1 MRQIKSSLR
10 GGLESGGVRVYDSSM
25 MQGGGKRSRELFAKA
40 KEVTP
45 GGVHSPVRA
54 FRAVG
59 GEPFFVAS
67 AKGPRLK
74 DVDGREYVD
83 YVGSW
88 GPAILGH
95 AHPEI
100 VEAVREAAGRGMS
113 YGTPH
118 EGEVV
123 LASKICR
130 LIPSVE
136 KVRFCSS
143 GTEATMSCVRLAR
156 GFTKRNKIIKFA
168 GCYHGHS
175 DALLVAAGS
184 GPLTLGR
191 PDSAGVTPGAVQDTL
206 ILPFHDRQAVEA
218 CFAKYGSELAAV
230 LLEPIP
236 ANVGL
241 ILPEDGY
248 LTFLREITQKHG
260 TLLIF
265 DEVMTGF
272 RLGLGG
278 AQAKVGVRPD
288 MTAFGKVIGG
298 GMPVGAFGG
307 RREVMDHLAPD
318 GPVYQAGTLSGHPLA
333 MAAGIT
339 QLDILERGGVYE
351 KLEST
356 GKEVERLVQEQL
368 RVAGLNYP
376 WARVGSMFCLFFR
389 SSGERVRNLEDA
401 QSCDRKAYAA
411 FFHALLEK
419 GVYFPPSQFESCFL
433 SAAHGEREMEITL
446 AALKSALHRKA

>member
-1 MRQIKSSLR
+1 MI
-10 GGLESGGVRVYDSSM
+10 
-25 MQGGGKRSRELFAKA
+25 QGTGIRSHELFERAKQ
-40 KEVTP
+40 VTP

-59 GEPFFVAS
+59 GEPFFVES
-67 AKGPRLK
+67 ARGAQLR

-100 VEAVREAAGRGMS
+100 VEAVRKAAERGMS

-130 LIPSVE
+130 AIPSVE

-156 GFTKRNKIIKFA
+156 GATQRKKIIKFA

-206 ILPFHDRQAVEA
+206 ILPFHDREAVRA
-218 CFAKYGSELAAV
+218 CLEKYGEDLAAI

-248 LTFLREITQKHG
+248 LQFLREETKKCG
-260 TLLIF
+260 ALLIF

-278 AQAKVGVRPD
+278 VQERVGIRPD
-288 MTAFGKVIGG
+288 LTAFGKVIGG

-307 RREVMDHLAPD
+307 RKEIMDHLAPD

-333 MAAGIT
+333 MAAGIA
-339 QLDILERGGVYE
+339 QLEVLERGGVYE
-351 KLEST
+351 RLEATGHRVEKLVRDQLLES
-356 GKEVERLVQEQL
+356 GR
-368 RVAGLNYP
+368 NYP

-389 SSGERVRNLEDA
+389 ESGERVRNLADA
-401 QSCDRKAYAA
+401 QACDRKAYAT
-411 FFHALLEK
+411 FFHALLQE

-433 SAAHGEREMEITL
+433 SAAHGEREMEITQR
-446 AALKSALHRKA
+446 ALRSALHRKA

>member
-1 MRQIKSSLR
+1 MTQGR
-10 GGLESGGVRVYDSSM
+10 GEH
-25 MQGGGKRSRELFAKA
+25 SRELFRKA

-59 GEPFFVAS
+59 GEPFFVSS
-67 AKGPRLK
+67 AQGARLR
-74 DVDGREYVD
+74 DVDGIEYVD

-100 VEAVREAAGRGMS
+100 VDAVREVAGKGMS
-113 YGTPH
+113 FGTPH
-118 EGEVV
+118 PGEVE
-123 LASKICR
+123 LASKICE
-130 LIPSVE
+130 LVPSVE

-156 GFTKRNKIIKFA
+156 GFTRKNKIIKFS

-206 ILPFHDRQAVEA
+206 ILPFHDREA
-218 CFAKYGSELAAV
+218 LRICLEKYGEDLAGI

-241 ILPEDGY
+241 ILPEEGY
-248 LTFLREITQKHG
+248 LEFLREQASKVG
-260 TLLIF
+260 ALLIF

-278 AQAKVGVRPD
+278 AQGMLGVRPD
-288 MTAFGKVIGG
+288 LTAFGKVIGG

-307 RREVMDHLAPD
+307 RAEIMDQLAPD

-333 MAAGIT
+333 MAAGIA
-339 QLDILERGGVYE
+339 QLKVLERGGVYE
-351 KLEST
+351 RLEKTGREIEEIVRKQLES
-356 GKEVERLVQEQL
+356 
-368 RVAGLNYP
+368 AGLDYP
-376 WARVGSMFCLFFR
+376 WARVGSMFCLFFHEK
-389 SSGERVRNLEDA
+389 GGRVRDLAEA
-401 QSCDRKAYAA
+401 QKCDRTAYAV
-411 FFHALLEK
+411 FFHKMLEK
-419 GVYFPPSQFESCFL
+419 GVYLPPSQFETCFL
-433 SAAHGEREMEITL
+433 SAAHGEEELEITKT
-446 AALKSALHRKA
+446 ALQSALHRKA

>member
-1 MRQIKSSLR
+1 MTQGR
-10 GGLESGGVRVYDSSM
+10 GD
-25 MQGGGKRSRELFAKA
+25 RSRELFSEA

-59 GEPFFVAS
+59 GEPFFVSS
-67 AKGPRLK
+67 AQGARLR
-74 DVDGREYVD
+74 DVDGIEYVD

-100 VEAVREAAGRGMS
+100 VDAVREAAGRGIS
-113 YGTPH
+113 FGTPH
-118 EGEVV
+118 PGEVE
-123 LASKICR
+123 LASKICE
-130 LIPSVE
+130 LVPSVE

-156 GFTKRNKIIKFA
+156 GFTRKNKIIKFS

-206 ILPFHDRQAVEA
+206 ILPFHDREA
-218 CFAKYGSELAAV
+218 LRICLEKYGEDLAGI

-241 ILPEDGY
+241 ILPEEGY
-248 LTFLREITQKHG
+248 LEFLREQASKVG
-260 TLLIF
+260 ALLIF

-278 AQAKVGVRPD
+278 AQGMLGVRPD
-288 MTAFGKVIGG
+288 LTAFGKVIGG

-307 RREVMDHLAPD
+307 RAEIMDQLAPD

-333 MAAGIT
+333 MAAGIA
-339 QLDILERGGVYE
+339 QLKVLERGGVYE
-351 KLEST
+351 RLEKTGREIEKIVRKQLESS
-356 GKEVERLVQEQL
+356 
-368 RVAGLNYP
+368 GLDYP
-376 WARVGSMFCLFFR
+376 WARVGSMFCLFFHKN
-389 SSGERVRNLEDA
+389 GGRVRDLVEA
-401 QSCDRKAYAA
+401 QKCDRTAYAA
-411 FFHALLEK
+411 FFHKMLEQ
-419 GVYFPPSQFESCFL
+419 GVYFPPSQFETCFL
-433 SAAHGEREMEITL
+433 SAAHGEEELEITKN
-446 AALKSALHRKA
+446 ALQSALHRKA

>member
-1 MRQIKSSLR
+1 MW
-10 GGLESGGVRVYDSSM
+10 VYPYRMS
-25 MQGGGKRSRELFAKA
+25 QGGGKNSQELFRKA
-40 KEVTP
+40 KKVTP

-67 AKGPRLK
+67 AKGALLR

-95 AHPEI
+95 AHPEVVDAI
-100 VEAVREAAGRGMS
+100 RNAAGKGIS

-118 EGEVV
+118 EGEVI

-130 LIPSVE
+130 HIPSVE

-156 GFTKRNKIIKFA
+156 GFTGRKKIIKFS

-206 ILPFHDRQAVEA
+206 ILPFHDREAVSA
-218 CFAKYGSELAAV
+218 CIEKYGDDLAAI

-241 ILPEDGY
+241 ILPEKGY
-248 LTFLREITQKHG
+248 LEFLRESTKKCG
-260 TLLIF
+260 ALLIF

-278 AQAKVGVRPD
+278 AQGLLGIRPD
-288 MTAFGKVIGG
+288 LSAFGKVIGG

-307 RREVMDHLAPD
+307 RAEIMDQLAPD

-333 MAAGIT
+333 MAAGIA
-339 QLDILERGGVYE
+339 QLEVLERGGIYE
-351 KLEST
+351 KLEQIGMSLE
-356 GKEVERLVQEQL
+356 GIVKGALEH
-368 RVAGLNYP
+368 AGLNYP
-376 WARVGSMFCLFFR
+376 WARIGSMTCLFFR
-389 SSGERVRNLEDA
+389 EGGGKVRDLKDA
-401 QSCDRKAYAA
+401 QECDRDAYAS
-411 FFHALLEK
+411 FFHACLEK
-419 GVYFPPSQFESCFL
+419 GVYFPPSQFESWFI
-433 SAAHGEREMEITL
+433 SASHGDQELEKTRVAMQN
-446 AALKSALHRKA
+446 ALHRKA

>member
-1 MRQIKSSLR
+1 
-10 GGLESGGVRVYDSSM
+10 
-25 MQGGGKRSRELFAKA
+25 
-40 KEVTP
+40 
-45 GGVHSPVRA
+45 
-54 FRAVG
+54 
-59 GEPFFVAS
+59 
-67 AKGPRLK
+67 
-74 DVDGREYVD
+74 
-83 YVGSW
+83 
-88 GPAILGH
+88 
-95 AHPEI
+95 
-100 VEAVREAAGRGMS
+100 MS

-130 LIPSVE
+130 AIPSVE

-156 GFTKRNKIIKFA
+156 GATQRKKIIKFA

-206 ILPFHDRQAVEA
+206 ILPFHDREAVRA
-218 CFAKYGSELAAV
+218 CLEKYGEDLAAI

-248 LTFLREITQKHG
+248 LQFLREETKKCG
-260 TLLIF
+260 ALLIF

-278 AQAKVGVRPD
+278 VQERVGIRPD
-288 MTAFGKVIGG
+288 LTAFGKVIGG

-307 RREVMDHLAPD
+307 RKEIMDHLAPD

-333 MAAGIT
+333 MAAGIA
-339 QLDILERGGVYE
+339 QLEVLERGGVYE
-351 KLEST
+351 RLEATGQRVEKLVRDQLEES
-356 GKEVERLVQEQL
+356 GR
-368 RVAGLNYP
+368 NYP

-389 SSGERVRNLEDA
+389 ESGERVRNLADA
-401 QSCDRKAYAA
+401 QACDRKAYAT
-411 FFHALLEK
+411 FFHALLQE

-433 SAAHGEREMEITL
+433 SAAHGEREMEITQR
-446 AALKSALHRKA
+446 ALRSALHRKA

>member
-1 MRQIKSSLR
+1 
-10 GGLESGGVRVYDSSM
+10 M
-25 MQGGGKRSRELFAKA
+25 MQGGGKRSRELFSEA

-59 GEPFFVAS
+59 GEPFFVSS
-67 AKGPRLK
+67 AQGARLR
-74 DVDGREYVD
+74 DVDEIEYVD

-100 VEAVREAAGRGMS
+100 VDAVREAAGRGIS
-113 YGTPH
+113 FGTPH
-118 EGEVV
+118 PGEVE
-123 LASKICR
+123 LASKMCE
-130 LIPSVE
+130 LVPSVE

-156 GFTKRNKIIKFA
+156 GFTRKNKIIKFS

-206 ILPFHDRQAVEA
+206 ILPFHDREA
-218 CFAKYGSELAAV
+218 LRICLEKYGEDLAAI

-241 ILPEDGY
+241 ILPEEGY
-248 LTFLREITQKHG
+248 LEFLREQASKVG
-260 TLLIF
+260 ALLIF

-278 AQAKVGVRPD
+278 AQGMLGVRPD
-288 MTAFGKVIGG
+288 LTAFGKVIGG

-307 RREVMDHLAPD
+307 RAEIMDQLAPD

-333 MAAGIT
+333 MAAGIA
-339 QLDILERGGVYE
+339 QLKVLERGGVYE
-351 KLEST
+351 RLEKTGREIEKIVRKQLESS
-356 GKEVERLVQEQL
+356 
-368 RVAGLNYP
+368 GLDYP
-376 WARVGSMFCLFFR
+376 WARVGSMFCLFFHEKGR
-389 SSGERVRNLEDA
+389 RVRDLVEA
-401 QSCDRKAYAA
+401 QKCDRTAYAV
-411 FFHALLEK
+411 FFHKMLEK
-419 GVYFPPSQFESCFL
+419 GVYFPPSQFETCFL
-433 SAAHGEREMEITL
+433 SAAHGEEELEITKT
-446 AALKSALHRKA
+446 ALQSALHRKA

>member
-1 MRQIKSSLR
+1 MI
-10 GGLESGGVRVYDSSM
+10 
-25 MQGGGKRSRELFAKA
+25 QGTGIRSHELFERAKQ
-40 KEVTP
+40 VTP

-59 GEPFFVAS
+59 GEPFFVES
-67 AKGPRLK
+67 ARGAQLR

-100 VEAVREAAGRGMS
+100 VEAVRKAAERGMS

-130 LIPSVE
+130 AIPSVE

-156 GFTKRNKIIKFA
+156 GATQRKKIIKFA

-206 ILPFHDRQAVEA
+206 ILPFHDREAVRA
-218 CFAKYGSELAAV
+218 CLEKYGEDLAAI

-248 LTFLREITQKHG
+248 LQFLREETKKCG
-260 TLLIF
+260 ALLIF

-278 AQAKVGVRPD
+278 VQERVGIRPD
-288 MTAFGKVIGG
+288 LTAFGKVIGG

-307 RREVMDHLAPD
+307 RKEIMDHLAPD

-333 MAAGIT
+333 MAAGIA
-339 QLDILERGGVYE
+339 QLEGLERGGVYE
-351 KLEST
+351 RLEATGHRVEKLVRDQLLES
-356 GKEVERLVQEQL
+356 GR
-368 RVAGLNYP
+368 NYP

-389 SSGERVRNLEDA
+389 ESGERVRNLADA
-401 QSCDRKAYAA
+401 QACDRKAYAT
-411 FFHALLEK
+411 FFHALLQE

-433 SAAHGEREMEITL
+433 SAAHGEREMEITQR
-446 AALKSALHRKA
+446 ALRSALHRKA

>member
-1 MRQIKSSLR
+1 MS
-10 GGLESGGVRVYDSSM
+10 
-25 MQGGGKRSRELFAKA
+25 QGGGKRSQDLFRKA

-67 AKGPRLK
+67 AKGAVLR
-74 DVDGREYVD
+74 DADEREVVD

-95 AHPEI
+95 AHPEV
-100 VEAVREAAGRGMS
+100 VEAIRAVASKGIS
-113 YGTPH
+113 FGTPH

-123 LASKICR
+123 LAAKICGH
-130 LIPSVE
+130 IPSVE

-156 GFTKRNKIIKFA
+156 GFTGRKKIIKFA

-206 ILPFHDRQAVEA
+206 ILPFHDREAVAA
-218 CFAKYGSELAAV
+218 CIGKYGDDLAAI

-248 LTFLREITQKHG
+248 LEFLRQESKKCG
-260 TLLIF
+260 ALLIF

-272 RLGLGG
+272 RLGLRG
-278 AQAKVGVRPD
+278 AQGLLGVTPD
-288 MTAFGKVIGG
+288 LTAFGKVIGG

-307 RREVMDHLAPD
+307 RAEIMDQLAPD

-333 MAAGIT
+333 MAAGIA
-339 QLDILERGGVYE
+339 QLEVLERGGVYE
-351 KLEST
+351 KLEEI
-356 GKEVERLVQEQL
+356 GKKVELIVLQALQR
-368 RVAGLNYP
+368 AGLHYA
-376 WARVGSMFCLFFR
+376 WARIGSMACLFFR
-389 SSGERVRNLEDA
+389 DGGKPVRNLGDA
-401 QSCDRKAYAA
+401 QECDREAFAS
-411 FFHALLEK
+411 FFHSCLK
-419 GVYFPPSQFESCFL
+419 QGVYFPPSQFESWFI
-433 SAAHGEREMEITL
+433 SAAHGDAELEITRR
-446 AALKSALHRKA
+446 AVESALHRKA

>member
-1 MRQIKSSLR
+1 MIH
-10 GGLESGGVRVYDSSM
+10 GTGI
-25 MQGGGKRSRELFAKA
+25 RSHELFERAKQ
-40 KEVTP
+40 VTP

-59 GEPFFVAS
+59 GEPFFVES
-67 AKGPRLK
+67 ARGAQLR
-74 DVDGREYVD
+74 DVDGKEYVD

-100 VEAVREAAGRGMS
+100 VEAVRRAAERGMS

-130 LIPSVE
+130 AIPSVE

-156 GFTKRNKIIKFA
+156 GATQRKKIIKFA

-206 ILPFHDRQAVEA
+206 ILPFHDREAVRA
-218 CFAKYGSELAAV
+218 CLEKYGEDLAAI

-248 LTFLREITQKHG
+248 LQFLREETKKCG
-260 TLLIF
+260 ALLIF

-278 AQAKVGVRPD
+278 VQERVGIRPD
-288 MTAFGKVIGG
+288 LTAFGKVIGG

-307 RREVMDHLAPD
+307 RKEIMDHLAPD

-333 MAAGIT
+333 MAAGIA
-339 QLDILERGGVYE
+339 QLEVLERGGVYE
-351 KLEST
+351 RLEATGQRVEKLVRDQLEES
-356 GKEVERLVQEQL
+356 GR
-368 RVAGLNYP
+368 NYP

-389 SSGERVRNLEDA
+389 ESGERVRNLADA
-401 QSCDRKAYAA
+401 QACDRKAYAT
-411 FFHALLEK
+411 FFHALLQD

-433 SAAHGEREMEITL
+433 SAAHGDREMEITQR
-446 AALKSALHRKA
+446 ALRSALHRKA

>member
-1 MRQIKSSLR
+1 MT
-10 GGLESGGVRVYDSSM
+10 
-25 MQGGGKRSRELFAKA
+25 QGGGICSQDLFRHA

-59 GEPFFVAS
+59 GEPFFVSS
-67 AKGPRLK
+67 AQGARLR
-74 DVDGREYVD
+74 DVDGNVYVD

-100 VEAVREAAGRGMS
+100 VDAVREAAGRGIS
-113 YGTPH
+113 FGTPH
-118 EGEVV
+118 PGEVE
-123 LASKICR
+123 LASKICE
-130 LIPSVE
+130 LVPSVK

-156 GFTKRNKIIKFA
+156 GFTRKKKIIKFS

-191 PDSAGVTPGAVQDTL
+191 PDSAGVTSGAVQDTL
-206 ILPFHDRQAVEA
+206 ILPFHDREAVRICLE
-218 CFAKYGSELAAV
+218 KYGDDLAAI

-241 ILPEDGY
+241 ILPEEGY
-248 LTFLREITQKHG
+248 LEFLREQASKVG
-260 TLLIF
+260 ALLIF

-278 AQAKVGVRPD
+278 AQGMLGVRPD
-288 MTAFGKVIGG
+288 LTAFGKVIGG

-307 RREVMDHLAPD
+307 RAEIMDQLAPD

-333 MAAGIT
+333 MAAGIA
-339 QLDILERGGVYE
+339 QLKVLERGGVYE
-351 KLEST
+351 RLEKTGREIEEIVRKQLES
-356 GKEVERLVQEQL
+356 
-368 RVAGLNYP
+368 AGLDYP
-376 WARVGSMFCLFFR
+376 WARVGSMFCLFFLGK
-389 SSGERVRNLEDA
+389 GERVRDLAVA
-401 QSCDRKAYAA
+401 QKCDRTAYAA
-411 FFHALLEK
+411 FFHKMLEK
-419 GVYFPPSQFESCFL
+419 GVYFPPSQFETCFL
-433 SAAHGEREMEITL
+433 SVAHGEKELEITKT
-446 AALKSALHRKA
+446 ALQSALHRKA